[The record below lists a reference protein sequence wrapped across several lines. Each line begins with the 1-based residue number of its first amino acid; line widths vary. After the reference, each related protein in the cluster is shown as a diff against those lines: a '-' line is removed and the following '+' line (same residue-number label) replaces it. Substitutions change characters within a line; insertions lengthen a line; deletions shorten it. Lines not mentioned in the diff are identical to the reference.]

1 MNSIDGVY
9 LKVEGRDEIT
19 IANGLSG
26 GDIFSVDAEIDN
38 MNIPEG
44 QREKN

>member
-19 IANGLSG
+19 IVNGLLG
-26 GDIFSVDAEIDN
+26 GEIFLVDVEIDN
-38 MNIPEG
+38 MNILEG
-44 QREKN
+44 